1 VKCGQRRAN
10 ASISRV
16 RVTSARH
23 RADHVGFNWRFLRT
37 DENIAPEYRDIER
50 EPAGTRFSLATRVAI
65 GRDAFERRGFIPP
78 RDESLA
84 L

>member
-1 VKCGQRRAN
+1 
-10 ASISRV
+10 
-16 RVTSARH
+16 
-23 RADHVGFNWRFLRT
+23 LRT